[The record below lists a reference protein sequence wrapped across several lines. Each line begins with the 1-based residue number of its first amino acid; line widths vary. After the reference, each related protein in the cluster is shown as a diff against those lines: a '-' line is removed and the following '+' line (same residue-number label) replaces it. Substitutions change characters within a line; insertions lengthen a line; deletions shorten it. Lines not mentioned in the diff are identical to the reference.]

1 MTDWTAPMT
10 WSATPVKD
18 AILNAQIRDNIMNL
32 KDPATASYSYA
43 YTGATFLS
51 TTSTTWVAMGSP
63 LSLTLETF
71 GGDVFLFF
79 NATVSNAYL
88 DFAVD
93 DARQGGGDGILAV
106 PTLAVYGV
114 PTRMVWPL
122 PELAAGTHTFD
133 VYWKVASGTGSLFRY
148 VPPQFVVREMS

>member
-32 KDPATASYSYA
+32 KDPATAIYSYA
-43 YTGATFLS
+43 YAVGDYK
-51 TTSTTWVAMGSP
+51 TTVSASWVAMGSP

-79 NATVSNAYL
+79 NATVTDAYL

-93 DARQGGGDGILAV
+93 DARQGGVDGILAV
-106 PTLAVYGV
+106 PILATYGNL
-114 PTRMVWPL
+114 TRMTWVM

-133 VYWKVASGTGSLFRY
+133 VYWKTTGSGRLLQY